1 MNDIK
6 SKHKDNSEY
15 SIIVLGQQGV
25 DFFNNRGYEIESSL
39 VDLPDQPS
47 FKSVQ
52 AIAKHAIDL
61 YSEENIDEL
70 TIYYSHYV
78 SVLENKPTTKQVLP
92 LSQEDS
98 SQGHG
103 QMSSYEFEP
112 DKESILSVILPQYV
126 ESSRYYPRCKSEA
139 CFYDC
144 NENASDNATELID
157 DLSLEYNR
165 ARQAAITQ
173 QITEIVGGSAA
184 LNNKKEEINMGIGR
198 VTQVMG
204 PVIDVRFEHN
214 EVPDINNAHIEVP
227 KEDGTL
233 HLTLE
238 VALQLGDD
246 VVRTIAMDSTDGVQR
261 GMEVK
266 NTGKDIS
273 VPVGDATLGRVFN
286 VLGETIDL
294 DEKIDDSVRRD
305 PIHRQA
311 PGSMNYLQ
319 SRNLRNWY

>member
-98 SQGHG
+98 SKVMVKCHL
-103 QMSSYEFEP
+103 MN
-112 DKESILSVILPQYV
+112 L
-126 ESSRYYPRCKSEA
+126 
-139 CFYDC
+139 
-144 NENASDNATELID
+144 N
-157 DLSLEYNR
+157 
-165 ARQAAITQ
+165 
-173 QITEIVGGSAA
+173 QI
-184 LNNKKEEINMGIGR
+184 
-198 VTQVMG
+198 
-204 PVIDVRFEHN
+204 
-214 EVPDINNAHIEVP
+214 
-227 KEDGTL
+227 
-233 HLTLE
+233 
-238 VALQLGDD
+238 
-246 VVRTIAMDSTDGVQR
+246 
-261 GMEVK
+261 K
-266 NTGKDIS
+266 N
-273 VPVGDATLGRVFN
+273 LF
-286 VLGETIDL
+286 
-294 DEKIDDSVRRD
+294 
-305 PIHRQA
+305 
-311 PGSMNYLQ
+311 
-319 SRNLRNWY
+319 